1 MDKLDVILSLSLLNN
16 SRTSYRE
23 LAEDLGLSVN
33 AVHKR
38 IKSLIDSG
46 IIRKFTAKISL
57 PALQAVPV
65 MIYGKSEADSLVN
78 IHEEL
83 GKHSSIYWVAL
94 AGGNYLY
101 IGAYL
106 KNISELAPLVDYVK
120 KKAIMPYP
128 TVGILTPL
136 INLSN
141 VGPIQNMLYP
151 LDRQIIYSLHDNS
164 RKSIAEIAVELGVS
178 AKTVRRRLSTMIKK
192 GLVELSIQWYP
203 DASNDIITVIHIRL
217 KPAVDKDAGANIL
230 KNYFPNT
237 LFYWSFS
244 NLPNELFSV
253 VWTNS
258 MKELREIQQRLAAE
272 KTVASIIS
280 NILYTGYI
288 FDTWR
293 DELILH

>member
-1 MDKLDVILSLSLLNN
+1 
-16 SRTSYRE
+16 
-23 LAEDLGLSVN
+23 
-33 AVHKR
+33 
-38 IKSLIDSG
+38 
-46 IIRKFTAKISL
+46 
-57 PALQAVPV
+57 
-65 MIYGKSEADSLVN
+65 
-78 IHEEL
+78 
-83 GKHSSIYWVAL
+83 
-94 AGGNYLY
+94 
-101 IGAYL
+101 
-106 KNISELAPLVDYVK
+106 
-120 KKAIMPYP
+120 YP